1 LLQYGLLSIYI
12 PIKKAKATMSTQTK
26 ELIARLRT
34 LFEPK
39 SLAMLGASN
48 NPTKWGFRIL
58 SNIVGGGFQGRVYP
72 VNINPD
78 SPEIMGL
85 KVYRLMEEL
94 PEVPD
99 IAVIV
104 VPPPAVPQ
112 VMRDCAA
119 KGVKVAVVIT
129 AGFAEVGS
137 GGERLQQEVDDIAR
151 SAGIRFVGPNSF
163 GILNPH
169 HKLYSQMPPIFPPPG
184 PFGVIS
190 QSGNIIGTISR
201 LLIERAYGCSKCVS
215 IGNQADL
222 CAEDYLEFLSQ
233 DTQVKVILCYMEGFR
248 DGVRFLNLAKETTKK
263 KPIIL
268 LKAGETPAGA
278 KAAKSH
284 TASLAGSDA
293 VLDAMCRQAGVVRV
307 RALDDLVDT
316 AIAFLRQPLPRGR
329 RVGIVTAGGG
339 WGVLVADACARLSLD
354 VITLPP
360 EIVDELDSF
369 MPAWWNR
376 GNPVDLVAG
385 GGGDTILRAIEILMR
400 CPVVDGVIML
410 GLMPVLGPA
419 QMDRAFSDLQTGR
432 EMVRGEIAEATGVL
446 FDQLNNLSDCY
457 NKPLIVASEPMAFG
471 SQFARKIAHAI
482 ADRNT
487 VCYEMPHQ
495 AAAVFARLAQY
506 SEYRNQEQ

>member
-1 LLQYGLLSIYI
+1 
-12 PIKKAKATMSTQTK
+12 MSTQNK
-26 ELIARLRT
+26 ELMLRLQT

-39 SLAMLGASN
+39 SIAMIGASN
-48 NPTKWGFRIL
+48 NPAKWGFRIL

-78 SPEIMGL
+78 SPEIMRL
-85 KVYRLMEEL
+85 KVLIRMADL

-112 VMRDCAA
+112 VMRDCAT

-137 GGERLQQEVDDIAR
+137 GGERLQQEISDIAR
-151 SAGIRFVGPNSF
+151 GAGMRFVGPNSF

-169 HKLYSQMPPIFPPPG
+169 HKLYSQMPPLFPPPG

-190 QSGNIIGTISR
+190 QSGNIIGTIAR

-222 CAEDYLEFLSQ
+222 CAEDYLEFFSQ
-233 DTQVKVILCYMEGFR
+233 DTQIKVILCYMEGFK
-248 DGVRFLNLAKETTKK
+248 DGTRFLNLAKETSKK

-278 KAAKSH
+278 RAAKSH

-293 VLDAMCRQAGVVRV
+293 ILDAMCRQAGVVRV
-307 RALDDLVDT
+307 RILDELVDT
-316 AIAFLRQPLPRGR
+316 GIAFLRQPLPRGR

-339 WGVLVADACARLSLD
+339 WGVLVADACARLGLD
-354 VITLPP
+354 VVTLPP
-360 EIVDELDSF
+360 EIIDELDSF

-410 GLMPVLGPA
+410 GLMPILGPA

-432 EMVRGEIAEATGVL
+432 DVVREEMVEATGVL
-446 FDQLNNLSDCY
+446 FDQLNNLSDHY

-487 VCYEMPHQ
+487 ICYEMPHQ

-506 SEYRNQEQ
+506 SEYQNQEQ

>member
-1 LLQYGLLSIYI
+1 
-12 PIKKAKATMSTQTK
+12 MSTQSKKLMTS
-26 ELIARLRT
+26 LRA
-34 LFEPK
+34 LFKPK
-39 SLAMLGASN
+39 SLAMIGASN
-48 NPTKWGFRIL
+48 NPAKWGFRIL
-58 SNIVGGGFQGRVYP
+58 SNIVTGGFQGRVYP

-78 SPEIMGL
+78 SPEILGL
-85 KVYRLMEEL
+85 KVYRFIAEL
-94 PEVPD
+94 PEVTD

-137 GGERLQQEVDDIAR
+137 EGERLQQEIDDIAR

-163 GILNPH
+163 GILNPY

-184 PFGVIS
+184 PFGIIS

-215 IGNQADL
+215 IGNQANL
-222 CAEDYLEFLSQ
+222 CAEDYLEFFSQ
-233 DTQVKVILCYMEGFR
+233 DPQVKVILCYMEGFK
-248 DGVRFLNLAKETTKK
+248 DGVRFLNLAKETSKT
-263 KPIIL
+263 KPILL

-278 KAAKSH
+278 RAAKSH

-293 VLDAMCRQAGVVRV
+293 VLDSMCHQAGVVRV

-316 AIAFLRQPLPRGR
+316 AIAFLRQPLPRGQ

-339 WGVLVADACARLSLD
+339 WGVLVADACARLGLD

-360 EIVDELDSF
+360 EIVNELDSF

-385 GGGDTILRAIEILMR
+385 GGGDTILRAIEILMS

-410 GLMPVLGPA
+410 GLMPILGPA
-419 QMDRAFSDLQTGR
+419 QMDRAFSNMQTER
-432 EMVRGEIAEATGVL
+432 NMVRGEIVEATGAL
-446 FDQLNNLSDCY
+446 FDQLNNLSDRY

-471 SQFARKIAHAI
+471 SQFARRIAHAI

-487 VCYEMPHQ
+487 MCYEMPHQ

-506 SEYRNQEQ
+506 SEYLNQD

>member
-1 LLQYGLLSIYI
+1 MSHFPSIFSLRI
-12 PIKKAKATMSTQTK
+12 EVTISTQTK
-26 ELIARLRT
+26 ELISGLRT
-34 LFEPK
+34 LFKPE
-39 SLAMLGASN
+39 SLAMIGASN
-48 NPTKWGFRIL
+48 NPAKWGFRIL
-58 SNIVGGGFQGRVYP
+58 NNIVGGGFQGRIYP

-78 SPEIMGL
+78 SPEILGL
-85 KVYRLMEEL
+85 EVYRRMADL

-119 KGVKVAVVIT
+119 KGIKVAVVVT
-129 AGFAEVGS
+129 AGFSEVGG
-137 GGERLQQEVDDIAR
+137 GGEKLQQEIVAIAR

-163 GILNPH
+163 GIINPH
-169 HKLYSQMPPIFPPPG
+169 DSLYSQMPPLFPPPG
-184 PFGVIS
+184 PFSIIS

-222 CAEDYLEFLSQ
+222 CAEDYLEFFSQ
-233 DTQVKVILCYMEGFR
+233 DAQIKVILCYIEGFK
-248 DGVRFLNLAKETTKK
+248 DGARFLSLAKETSKK

-268 LKAGETPAGA
+268 LKAGETAAGA
-278 KAAKSH
+278 RAAKSH

-293 VLDAMCRQAGVVRV
+293 ILDAMCRQAGVVRV
-307 RALDDLVDT
+307 RTLDDLVDT

-339 WGVLVADACARLSLD
+339 WGVLAADACDRLGLD
-354 VITLPP
+354 VVTLPP
-360 EIVDELDSF
+360 EVIDELDSF

-385 GGGDTILRAIEILMR
+385 GGRDAILRAIEILMR
-400 CPVVDGVIML
+400 CSVVDGVIML
-410 GLMPVLGPA
+410 GLMPALDPA
-419 QMDRAFSDLQTGR
+419 QMDRAFNNQQIRRD
-432 EMVRGEIAEATGVL
+432 MVREVIVEATGVL
-446 FDQLNNLSDCY
+446 FDQLNDLSDRY
-457 NKPLIVASEPMAFG
+457 HKPVIVASEPIAFG
-471 SQFARKIAHAI
+471 AQFARKIAHAI

-495 AAAVFARLAQY
+495 AAAVFARLVQY

>member
-1 LLQYGLLSIYI
+1 MFRPESI
-12 PIKKAKATMSTQTK
+12 
-26 ELIARLRT
+26 
-34 LFEPK
+34 
-39 SLAMLGASN
+39 AMIGASN
-48 NPTKWGFRIL
+48 NPAKWGFRIL

-78 SPEIMGL
+78 SPEILGL
-85 KVYRLMEEL
+85 KVYIRIADL

-119 KGVKVAVVIT
+119 KRVKVAVVIT
-129 AGFAEVGS
+129 AGFAEVGNE
-137 GGERLQQEVDDIAR
+137 GERLQQEIVDIACNT
-151 SAGIRFVGPNSF
+151 GMRFVGPNSF

-169 HKLYSQMPPIFPPPG
+169 HKLYSQMPPLFPPPG

-201 LLIERAYGCSKCVS
+201 LLIERAYGSSKCVS

-222 CAEDYLEFLSQ
+222 CAEDYLEFFSQ
-233 DTQVKVILCYMEGFR
+233 DTEIKVILCYIEGFK
-248 DGVRFLNLAKETTKK
+248 DGTRFLNLAKETSKK

-278 KAAKSH
+278 RAARSH
-284 TASLAGSDA
+284 TASLAGSD
-293 VLDAMCRQAGVVRV
+293 VILDAMCRQAGVVRV
-307 RALDDLVDT
+307 RALNDLVDT

-339 WGVLVADACARLSLD
+339 WGVLVSDACARIGLD
-354 VITLPP
+354 VVTLPP
-360 EIVDELDSF
+360 EIIDELDSF

-385 GGGDTILRAIEILMR
+385 GGGDTILKAIDILMR
-400 CPVVDGVIML
+400 CPLVDGVIML
-410 GLMPVLGPA
+410 GLMPIMGPA
-419 QMDRAFSDLQTGR
+419 QMDRAFSGLQTGR
-432 EMVRGEIAEATGVL
+432 DMVREEMVEGIGVL
-446 FDQLNNLSDCY
+446 FDRLNNLSDCY

-482 ADRNT
+482 SDRNT
-487 VCYEMPHQ
+487 ICYEMPHQ
-495 AAAVFARLAQY
+495 AAMVFARLAQY
-506 SEYRNQEQ
+506 SEYRNHEQ

>member
-1 LLQYGLLSIYI
+1 
-12 PIKKAKATMSTQTK
+12 MSTQTT
-26 ELIARLRT
+26 ELTSKLRT
-34 LFEPK
+34 LFEPE
-39 SLAMLGASN
+39 SVAIIGASN
-48 NPTKWGFRIL
+48 NPAKWGFRIL

-78 SPEIMGL
+78 SPEIRGL
-85 KVYRLMEEL
+85 KVHIRMADL

-119 KGVKVAVVIT
+119 KGIKVAVVIT

-137 GGERLQQEVDDIAR
+137 EGEKLQQEIIDIAR
-151 SAGIRFVGPNSF
+151 SADMRFVGPNSF

-169 HKLYSQMPPIFPPPG
+169 HKLYSQMPPLFPPPG

-222 CAEDYLEFLSQ
+222 CAEDYLEFFSK
-233 DTQVKVILCYMEGFR
+233 DTQIKVVLCYMEGFK
-248 DGVRFLNLAKETTKK
+248 DGVRFLNLAKETSKK
-263 KPIIL
+263 KPILL

-278 KAAKSH
+278 RAAKSH

-293 VLDAMCRQAGVVRV
+293 ILDAMCRQAGILRV
-307 RALDDLVDT
+307 RTLDDLVDT

-339 WGVLVADACARLSLD
+339 WGVLVSDACARLGLD
-354 VITLPP
+354 VVTLPP
-360 EIVDELDSF
+360 EIIDELDSF

-400 CPVVDGVIML
+400 CPMVDGVIML
-410 GLMPVLGPA
+410 ELMPILGPA
-419 QMDRAFSDLQTGR
+419 LMDRAFSNLQTGR
-432 EMVRGEIAEATGVL
+432 DMVGEEMVGATGVL
-446 FDQLNNLSDCY
+446 FDQLNNLSDRY
-457 NKPLIVASEPMAFG
+457 NKPLIVASEAMAFG

-495 AAAVFARLAQY
+495 AAAAFARLAQY
-506 SEYRNQEQ
+506 SEYRSQEQ